1 MNQWIGPIVTAGGAL
16 LSAIFALIAWVAL
29 REIRRKDKEIED
41 LQTDME
47 ELLKIVVILENLE
60 KSCERERNERR
71 TVEEQLWSKINRL
84 VAQISA
90 QATTI
95 SEHQRSCRSVYMTQT
110 EHDRLEALRDKVED
124 AKAITDARLD
134 AKVENVI
141 QTLNFLLQRNGM
153 SRR

>member
-1 MNQWIGPIVTAGGAL
+1 MNQWIGPIVTTAGAL
-16 LSAIFALIAWVAL
+16 LSAIFAIIGWVAL

-60 KSCERERNERR
+60 KSFERERNERR
-71 TVEEQLWSKINRL
+71 TVEEQLWSKANRL

-95 SEHQRSCRSVYMTQT
+95 SEHQRSCRSVYMTQV